1 MYTRGQGID
10 FITKVF
16 GEGSLSNQG
25 ANISVVCPICVQK
38 KGSFHT
44 KRKLVIRTDNFLLHC
59 WSCGYKSRNLVDLI
73 RRFHSSYFT
82 EYLNRFVGVQQLKFK
97 TDIPTEIEFR
107 LPNGFHLLAVEE
119 FDQKLELAYRS
130 ALNYI
135 AERFNTTVD
144 KLDRSLLWYWKFG
157 ISLEDKGFIN
167 RVIMPSFTSDG
178 ELNYFTGRSYINA
191 TPKYMNPQVQRE
203 DVIFNELNLNWN
215 EPITIVEGPFDLI
228 KCNLNATCLLG
239 SEFTTD
245 YKLFLMLVKHK
256 TPVILALDPDA
267 KDKALKIADL
277 LTEYDVPVSILDI
290 PKPYKDVG
298 ELSQSEFNSLI
309 DTAIPFSRDY
319 LLRAKISKILKV

>member
-1 MYTRGQGID
+1 MYTRGQAID

-25 ANISVVCPICVQK
+25 ANISVVCPVCLQN
-38 KGSFHT
+38 KGSFYS
-44 KRKLVIRTDNFLLHC
+44 KRKLAIRTDNFVLHC

-73 RRFHSSYFT
+73 RRYHSSYFN
-82 EYLNRFVGVQQLKFK
+82 EYLNRFVGVQQLRVSSNVSTEVKFK
-97 TDIPTEIEFR
+97 
-107 LPNGFHLLAVEE
+107 LPNGFHLLALDNVE
-119 FDQKLELAYRS
+119 QKLQLTYRA

-144 KLDRSLLWYWKFG
+144 KLDASLLWYWKFG
-157 ISLEDKGFIN
+157 ISLEDKAFIN
-167 RVIMPSFTSDG
+167 RVIMPSFTIEG
-178 ELNYFTGRSYINA
+178 ELNYYTGRSYVNA
-191 TPKYMNPQVQRE
+191 VPKYVNPQVQRE
-203 DVIFNELNLNWN
+203 DIIFNELNIVWT
-215 EPITIVEGPFDLI
+215 EPLTIVEGPFDLI

-239 SEFTTD
+239 SEFNTD

-267 KDKALKIADL
+267 KEKALKIADL

-298 ELSQSEFNSLI
+298 ELNQSEFNSLLE
-309 DTAIPFSRDY
+309 TATPFSRDY
-319 LLRAKISKILKV
+319 LLRAKISKILRT